1 MRLEFFKQDFKITQ
15 SAHQAHLVY
24 RVDIPAGLTEI
35 DVHFQYGPIV
45 ESDKDSIIKAAV
57 REGLSES
64 VIQEDTT
71 LRNLLTVSINDPE
84 VFRGAHHFFSE
95 EQRIKINTEKATEGF
110 IAGEI
115 HEGYW
120 EFIISC
126 HGVFSEEVNG
136 QIAVFGVTE
145 SDLTKKEETTPFKNL
160 GFQQIIKNRSRQSMN
175 EAKQVKRIELHSHT
189 VHSDASQETEELL
202 KQAEKENIDWLAI
215 TDHNT
220 VTALIEAEQH
230 YQFNTSVQL
239 LNGIEYTT
247 FYGHFLVHG
256 QIEKIT
262 FDWTKLSKQK
272 ISQYFEEIQ
281 KEDVCITIAHPFDG
295 GNPFCTGCRWEYI
308 LENLKYVDAIEV
320 WNGTNPHKSLSN
332 ADAFYQWTNLL
343 KQGYEIAASSGRDW
357 HRLYPGEE
365 IAYTYI
371 LVSRDETEEDII
383 NALKLGRTYSSIRPQ
398 IDFKVNEI
406 HILGDSVEDEKGEL
420 TLSINIDQLKG
431 GDIVQIYSQESL
443 IFEKVFT
450 NEHQW
455 KEKIQLHNDGY
466 SLLRMEVL
474 NKELERVAFTNP
486 IYIHRINEKGGHNIG
501 KRFGS

>member
-1 MRLEFFKQDFKITQ
+1 MIVELFKQDFKITQ

-24 RVDIPAGLTEI
+24 RVDIPAGLTEM
-35 DVHFQYGPIV
+35 DVHFHYGPIV
-45 ESDKDSIIKAAV
+45 ERDKESIIKAVV

-64 VIQEDTT
+64 IIQEDTT
-71 LRNLLTVSINDPE
+71 VRNLLTVSMNDP
-84 VFRGAHHFFSE
+84 VSFRGAHHFFSE
-95 EQRIKINTEKATEGF
+95 EQKIKINTEEATEGF
-110 IAGEI
+110 IAGKI

-126 HGVFSEEVNG
+126 HGVFSEEVTG
-136 QIAVFGVTE
+136 QLAVFGVTE
-145 SDLTKKEETTPFKNL
+145 SDLMKKEEIIPFKNL
-160 GFQQIIKNRSRQSMN
+160 GFQQIVKNRSRHSTN

-189 VHSDASQETEELL
+189 VHSDAPQKTEELL
-202 KQAEKENIDWLAI
+202 RQAEKEKIDWLAI

-220 VTALIEAEQH
+220 MTALLEAEQH
-230 YQFNTSVQL
+230 HHFNTKVKL

-256 QIEKIT
+256 QREKII
-262 FDWTKLSKQK
+262 FDWTKLSKQR
-272 ISQYFEEIQ
+272 ISQYFENLQ
-281 KEDVCITIAHPFDG
+281 KEDVYITIAHPFDG

-308 LENLKYVDAIEV
+308 LKNLKYVDAIEV
-320 WNGTNPHKSLSN
+320 WNSTNPHKSLSN
-332 ADAFYQWTNLL
+332 EDAFYQWKSLL

-371 LVSRDETEEDII
+371 LVSQDETEEEMI
-383 NALKLGRTYSSIRPQ
+383 NSLKLGRTYISIRPQ

-406 HILGDSVEDEKGEL
+406 HILGDSVEDETSEL
-420 TLSINIDQLKG
+420 ALSINMDQIKD
-431 GDIVQIYSQESL
+431 GDILRIYSQESL

-455 KEKIQLHNDGY
+455 KEKIQLYNEGY
-466 SLLRMEVL
+466 SLLRIEVL

-501 KRFGS
+501 KRFDS